1 VGVDRASIARLDS
14 AGGVRAHPTCSPDLA
29 WPSGS
34 VRPQSADSTSGRRG
48 REFKSPPPDQVRGG
62 FRRWGPEPATIFSN
76 QHGLNL
82 LLVRG
87 HKRFKGGA
95 WRLTV
100 NATDPVTGKRTPV
113 YATVHA
119 PNNKRGAAKADSETV
134 AGRGGWANSTT
145 PLQVYSRFRP
155 ARDAELAR
163 SLAERLDG

>member
-1 VGVDRASIARLDS
+1 
-14 AGGVRAHPTCSPDLA
+14 
-29 WPSGS
+29 
-34 VRPQSADSTSGRRG
+34 
-48 REFKSPPPDQVRGG
+48 
-62 FRRWGPEPATIFSN
+62 
-76 QHGLNL
+76 L

-95 WRLTV
+95 WRLAV

-119 PNNKRGAAKADSETV
+119 PNNKRRAAKADSETV